1 MADYSALA
9 RRIQALGAKWPALT
23 HTFMFA
29 TGALFALERA
39 ERGGVRD
46 RRSYDEA
53 DRSAHAVFLRQ
64 VNDSI
69 ATDREPSNSW
79 TAGFM
84 YNSAL
89 MRLDACYERFLE
101 AIAAELKKQ
110 GRLEAATN
118 AQGLSDTEKRA
129 RQIEAS
135 LVLQQPFGRVG
146 LEQNRGDVNRL
157 KHQLFGREAVN
168 ERSRTVGDVESA
180 ASALEEL
187 LTILER
193 PEVQDSMASAYQ
205 DPPPA

>member
-1 MADYSALA
+1 
-9 RRIQALGAKWPALT
+9 
-23 HTFMFA
+23 MFA

-53 DRSAHAVFLRQ
+53 DRSAHAVLLRQ

-69 ATDREPSNSW
+69 ATDREPGDSW

-101 AIAAELKKQ
+101 AIAAELRKQ

-118 AQGLSDTEKRA
+118 AKGLSDTEKRA

-157 KHQLFGREAVN
+157 KHRLFGREAVN
-168 ERSRTVGDVESA
+168 ERSRTVGDVENA

-193 PEVQDSMASAYQ
+193 PEVQASMASAYQ
-205 DPPPA
+205 DLPPA